1 MASCP
6 SSGTQTGVSV
16 PVTTLHQLLRRET
29 RRLRRK
35 RWRPDAEDDVHLIAV
50 DLDPPDQDADQPALL
65 LRVELIKAPL
75 DPRGEL
81 LEPPDDQ
88 R

>member
-1 MASCP
+1 
-6 SSGTQTGVSV
+6 
-16 PVTTLHQLLRRET
+16 LHQLLRRET

-35 RWRPDAEDDVHLIAV
+35 RWRPDAEDDVHLVAV

-65 LRVELIKAPL
+65 LRVELIEAPP